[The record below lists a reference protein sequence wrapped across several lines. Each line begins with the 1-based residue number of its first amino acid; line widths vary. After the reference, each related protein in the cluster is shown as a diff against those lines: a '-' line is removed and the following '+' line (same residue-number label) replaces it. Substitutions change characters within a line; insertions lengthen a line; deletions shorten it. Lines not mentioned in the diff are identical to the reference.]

1 MTVTIT
7 VLATT
12 PRIHEQQA
20 IGLKSKKQSAD
31 CYLTTGVSRAAIF
44 GPSVLGCENRP
55 SQSGKVLQ
63 SGTEFSQCIKQILST
78 VK

>member
-31 CYLTTGVSRAAIF
+31 CYLTTGVSRAEIFRPLGSWMRKQAESIGQGLAIRYRIF
-44 GPSVLGCENRP
+44 SVH
-55 SQSGKVLQ
+55 
-63 SGTEFSQCIKQILST
+63 
-78 VK
+78 